1 MKKIKKLPV
10 WDLTDFYEFPES
22 ESLKRDIDKIE
33 IRTKRFYKNF
43 KGKLRKLSDKEL
55 LYSLKEFESIE
66 EFFFYLH
73 NNMQGKEI
81 ALVVRD
87 YDLTNEWVGYPFE
100 HTITVE
106 DLESNIQIP
115 ATHSNKVL

>member
-43 KGKLRKLSDKEL
+43 KGKLRKLSEKEL

-66 EFFFYLH
+66 ELINSIRSYIYLVYCTNQLDDKIVAFY
-73 NNMQGKEI
+73 QKIKEE
-81 ALVVRD
+81 LSS
-87 YDLTNEWVGYPFE
+87 
-100 HTITVE
+100 
-106 DLESNIQIP
+106 LESNLVFY
-115 ATHSNKVL
+115 TLELNK

>member
-43 KGKLRKLSDKEL
+43 KENPENYQTRN
-55 LYSLKEFESIE
+55 YFTVLKNLIIE
-66 EFFFYLH
+66 ELI
-73 NNMQGKEI
+73 NSIK
-81 ALVVRD
+81 V
-87 YDLTNEWVGYPFE
+87 
-100 HTITVE
+100 
-106 DLESNIQIP
+106 IP
-115 ATHSNKVL
+115 I

>member
-43 KGKLRKLSDKEL
+43 KGKLRKLSNTEL
-55 LYSLKEFESIE
+55 LNSLKEFESIE
-66 EFFFYLH
+66 ELINSIRSYIYFGNIL
-73 NNMQGKEI
+73 N
-81 ALVVRD
+81 LVTKYSPPLQID
-87 YDLTNEWVGYPFE
+87 PGSTTLPFE
-100 HTITVE
+100 FLTSKFKLVSTINPV
-106 DLESNIQIP
+106 
-115 ATHSNKVL
+115 

>member
-43 KGKLRKLSDKEL
+43 KGNRS
-55 LYSLKEFESIE
+55 
-66 EFFFYLH
+66 
-73 NNMQGKEI
+73 
-81 ALVVRD
+81 
-87 YDLTNEWVGYPFE
+87 
-100 HTITVE
+100 
-106 DLESNIQIP
+106 
-115 ATHSNKVL
+115 